1 MTTYLGV
8 SGRVH
13 EWFESYLSGRTQHV
27 VVNESRSDPIS
38 LFVESP
44 QGSVLG
50 PQLSLST
57 FYH

>member
-27 VVNESRSDPIS
+27 VVNESSSDPIS